1 MRATSDEL
9 LRAML
14 NADLIGFLLFGCRV
28 TLATLHHLAM
38 PPLATLA
45 PPYILYTITTLRP
58 LASFGFEQRRSR
70 QSRKRQPRLSG
81 APAER
86 GRSGDHAAA
95 QCV

>member
-1 MRATSDEL
+1 MWGEKQTNRQKDEQTHSRPHTIAVRDVRHEL

-45 PPYILYTITTLRP
+45 PPYIFHTIHHATPPCQLWFRTT
-58 LASFGFEQRRSR
+58 
-70 QSRKRQPRLSG
+70 KI
-81 APAER
+81 
-86 GRSGDHAAA
+86 
-95 QCV
+95 